1 MNLATI
7 RSDLKARLAT
17 ISGLTTY
24 DTVPAKPEV
33 PCAIVQPVSINVHQ
47 TFERGSSDV
56 RFSITVLVQC
66 ADWPSAQN
74 ALDTYASIGAT
85 GSIVDALESPTT
97 GTEDVTVE
105 TIDGYGTVQ
114 LGEGVQYGTVT
125 FNVLTGM
132 SA

>member
-7 RSDLKARLAT
+7 RDDLKARLAT
-17 ISGLTTY
+17 ITGLTTY

-33 PCAIVQPVSINVHQ
+33 PCAIIQPTTINVHV
-47 TFERGSSDV
+47 TFERGSCDV
-56 RFSITVLVQC
+56 RFSVLVLVQC
-66 ADWPSAQN
+66 ADWPSAQD
-74 ALDTYASIGAT
+74 ALDSYVSIGTAT
-85 GSIVDALESPTT
+85 SIVDVLESPTT

-105 TIDGYGTVQ
+105 TIDNYGTVQ
-114 LGEGVQYGTVT
+114 VGENQYGTVT

>member
-7 RSDLKARLAT
+7 RDDLKARLAT

-33 PCAIVQPVSINVHQ
+33 PCAIVQPATITVHV
-47 TFERGSSDV
+47 TFEPGSCDV
-56 RFSITVLVQC
+56 RFSVMVLVQC
-66 ADWPSAQN
+66 ADWPSAQD
-74 ALDTYASIGAT
+74 ALDSYVSIGTAT
-85 GSIVDALESPTT
+85 SIVDALESATT

-105 TIDGYGTVQ
+105 TIDNYGTIQ
-114 LGEGVQYGTVT
+114 HGENQYGTVT